1 VADLLHIRVVA
12 SGSRSEDV
20 IAFVEAHGA
29 TCHVVVQRDAAR
41 QPRGDMISFDVAR
54 EAGNDVID
62 ELRML
67 GLQEH
72 GAIIV
77 FHTELAISATAE
89 LAHIEA
95 PGDPEA
101 TVMWDEVAVA
111 LRNAVAVTFPF
122 LAFFVVAAIIAAVG
136 VMTDS
141 PVLIVGAMVVG
152 PEYGSL
158 ASVAFGLHRRDVG
171 LVGQGAAC
179 FAVGAAAAVAAAAL
193 TALLVR
199 AVDQVPERFTLG
211 DRPMTDFITNPDVFT
226 VLVAMAAAV
235 AGMLALTQ
243 GRSGTLVGVLISV
256 TTLPAIAEIGVGL
269 AFTRRSEVLGALTQL
284 GINLVCLVVVGVA
297 TLAVLRRA
305 TPHLRTSPRAAPFG
319 HNPVDAIA
327 TSATPQARSVQDL

>member
-1 VADLLHIRVVA
+1 MADLLHIQVVA
-12 SGSRSEDV
+12 PGSRREEV
-20 IAFVEAHGA
+20 IGFVEGHGA
-29 TCHVVVQRDAAR
+29 TCHVVVQTDAAR

-62 ELRML
+62 GLRLL

-72 GAIIV
+72 GAIVV

-95 PGDPEA
+95 PGEPDE
-101 TVMWDEVAVA
+101 TVIWDEVTVA
-111 LRNAVAVTFPF
+111 LRHAVAVTVPF

-141 PVLIVGAMVVG
+141 AVLIVGAMVVG
-152 PEYGSL
+152 PEYPSL

-171 LVGQGAAC
+171 LVGRGAMC
-179 FAVGAAAAVAAAAL
+179 FAVGTTAAVTAAAL

-199 AVDQVPERFTLG
+199 ALDQVPARFTLS
-211 DRPMTDFITNPDVFT
+211 DRPMTDFITHPDVFT

-243 GRSGTLVGVLISV
+243 GRAGTLVGVLISV
-256 TTLPAIAEIGVGL
+256 TTIPAIAAIGVGL
-269 AFTRRSEVLGALTQL
+269 AFARRSEVLGALAQL
-284 GINLVCLVVVGVA
+284 GINLVCLIVVGVA
-297 TLAVLRRA
+297 TLAALRRA
-305 TPHLRTSPRAAPFG
+305 TPHLQALRTTAPDNDVSHAIGAATRG
-319 HNPVDAIA
+319 A
-327 TSATPQARSVQDL
+327 TRRN

>member
-1 VADLLHIRVVA
+1 MADLLHIRVVA
-12 SGSRSEDV
+12 PESQRAEV
-20 IAFVEAHGA
+20 IGFVETHGA
-29 TCHVVVQRDAAR
+29 TCHVVVQLDAAR

-54 EAGNDVID
+54 EASNDVID
-62 ELRML
+62 ALRLL
-67 GLQEH
+67 GLEEH

-95 PGDPEA
+95 PGEPDE
-101 TVMWDEVAVA
+101 TVIWDEVTVA

-136 VMTDS
+136 VITDS
-141 PVLIVGAMVVG
+141 AVLIVGAMVVG

-171 LVGQGAAC
+171 LVWRGATC
-179 FAVGAAAAVAAAAL
+179 FAVGAAAAIVAAAL

-243 GRSGTLVGVLISV
+243 GRAGTLVGVLISV

-269 AFTRRSEVLGALTQL
+269 AFTRRREVLGALAQL
-284 GINLVCLVVVGVA
+284 GINLACLIVVGVA

-305 TPHLRTSPRAAPFG
+305 TPHLQAVMPGVPASPELRGAARG
-319 HNPVDAIA
+319 G
-327 TSATPQARSVQDL
+327 